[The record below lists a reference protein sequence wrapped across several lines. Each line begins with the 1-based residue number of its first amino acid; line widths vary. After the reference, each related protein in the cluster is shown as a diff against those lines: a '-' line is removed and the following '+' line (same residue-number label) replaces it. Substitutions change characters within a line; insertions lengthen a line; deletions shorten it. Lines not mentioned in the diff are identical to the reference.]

1 MSRQLSHY
9 VNDKYVIANYVT
21 GDYVFPNNVIG
32 NYDSSFMSLQ
42 TMPLPF
48 S

>member
-21 GDYVFPNNVIG
+21 GDYVIANNIIG
-32 NYDSSFMSLQ
+32 NYDCIVHVTK

-48 S
+48 L